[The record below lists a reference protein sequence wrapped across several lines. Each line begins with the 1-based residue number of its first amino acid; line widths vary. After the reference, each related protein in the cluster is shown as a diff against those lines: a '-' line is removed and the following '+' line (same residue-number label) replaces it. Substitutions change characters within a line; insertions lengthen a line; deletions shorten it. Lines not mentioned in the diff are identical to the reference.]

1 MSTNPTSRKPPIYA
15 VLSDAAV
22 ERQVRMTAEGVY
34 DLAPSE
40 VFWQQRQQYLEE
52 AGYSLR
58 PRYRPNWRPSWI
70 GTNLAPRYCEDSI
83 LLTDYQVMDA
93 TCIAT
98 NELVAIKSFTKD
110 TEELQIA
117 QFFSSIKDPT
127 NHCVPVHQMLP
138 DPFDHE
144 KALMVMPYLRPCNNP
159 DWSTLGDVVDFVT
172 QTLEGLTFMHRHRVA
187 HCDISIPNIM
197 MDAKPLYPDGHHP
210 VRLNFAPDGMHR
222 VTPLPR
228 AGRSI
233 RYYYIDFGL
242 ALQFQPGVTPT
253 ALGRVGRDREVPEL
267 SDTVPYDPLKV
278 DIFALGHLY
287 SQEFEKKYDSMEF
300 LIPLIELMTRREPT
314 ERADAEQ
321 LLLKW
326 EEIRR
331 DLNKSSFRWRLAPK
345 GEPAIER
352 VLNDTVAVAW
362 HGISHLKSLVS

>member
-1 MSTNPTSRKPPIYA
+1 MSAPQKPKQLPVYA
-15 VLSDAAV
+15 FLSDAAT
-22 ERQVRMTAEGVY
+22 ERYARMTREGVY
-34 DLAPSE
+34 NLVLTE
-40 VFWQQRQQYLEE
+40 IFWQQRHKFFKD
-52 AGYSLR
+52 AGYLLR
-58 PRYRPNWRPSWI
+58 PRYTPNWKPSWI
-70 GTNLAPRYCEDSI
+70 GTNLDPTYCEDSI
-83 LLTDYQVMDA
+83 MLEEYKVMDA
-93 TCIAT
+93 TRVDT

-117 QFFSSIKDPT
+117 QFFSTFKDPM
-127 NHCVPVHQMLP
+127 NHCVPVHQILP

-144 KALMVMPYLRPCNNP
+144 KALMIMPYLRPCNDP

-187 HCDISIPNIM
+187 HCDIAIPNIM
-197 MDAKPLYPDGHHP
+197 MDARPLYPEGHHP
-210 VRLNFAPDGMHR
+210 VRLNFAPDGLHR

-233 RYYYIDFGL
+233 RYFYIDFGL

-267 SDTVPYDPLKV
+267 SNTVPYDPFKV
-278 DIFALGHLY
+278 DIFALGNLY
-287 SQEFEKKYDSMEF
+287 SQEFERKYTNMEF
-300 LIPLIELMTRREPT
+300 LVPLVELMTQREPT
-314 ERADAEQ
+314 RRADAEQ

-331 DLNKSSFRWRLAPK
+331 DLNQSSFRWRLAPK

-362 HGISHLKSLVS
+362 HGINHLKSLVS

>member
-1 MSTNPTSRKPPIYA
+1 MSTSSTPKRPPTYA
-15 VLSDAAV
+15 VLSDAAAQ
-22 ERQVRMTAEGVY
+22 RHARLTAQGIY
-34 DLAPSE
+34 NLASFE
-40 VFWQQRQQYLEE
+40 VFWQQRQQYLHD
-52 AGYSLR
+52 AGYLLR
-58 PRYRPNWRPSWI
+58 PRYRPDWRPSWI
-70 GTNLAPRYCEDSI
+70 GTNLHPRYCEDSI
-83 LLTDYQVMDA
+83 ILMDYQVMDA
-93 TCIAT
+93 TRIAT
-98 NELVAIKSFTKD
+98 NELVAIKSFTND

-117 QFFSSIKDPT
+117 QFFSTIKDPM
-127 NHCVPVHQMLP
+127 NHCVPIHQILP

-144 KALMVMPYLRPCNNP
+144 KALMVMPYLRPCNDP
-159 DWSTLGDVVDFVT
+159 DWSTLGDVVEFVT
-172 QTLEGLTFMHRHRVA
+172 QTLE
-187 HCDISIPNIM
+187 CCNSDIATPNIM

-210 VRLNFAPDGMHR
+210 VRLDFAPDGMHH

-233 RYYYIDFGL
+233 RYFYIDFGL

-253 ALGRVGRDREVPEL
+253 AIGRVGRDREVPEL
-267 SDTVPYDPLKV
+267 SNTVPYDPFKV
-278 DIFALGHLY
+278 DIFALGNLY

-300 LIPLIELMTRREPT
+300 LVPLIEMMTRREPT
-314 ERADAEQ
+314 QRADAEQ

-362 HGISHLKSLVS
+362 HGINHLKSLVS